1 MADIEKIKQLRQET
15 GISVQ
20 ECKKAL
26 EEAADLEEAKKILK
40 KKGKK
45 LAQKKSG
52 REAEQGIIESYI
64 HSNKKVGSLIKLRC
78 ESDFVAKSK
87 EFQKLAHELCMQI
100 AASKPLFLKPDDI
113 PEKFLA
119 GEREIYEK
127 QVEGLEKPKKVI
139 NEIVEGKLEKYKK
152 EISLLTQPWIR
163 DEEKTIKE
171 LINEYIAKLGENIV
185 IEDFKRFEI

>member
-26 EEAADLEEAKKILK
+26 EEAADLEEAKKILRE
-40 KKGKK
+40 KGKK
-45 LAQKKSG
+45 LAQEKSG